1 MQKQEEEEKEEE
13 AKGPE
18 EDKEVKG
25 PEEEEV
31 VVPRSGGDSADT
43 GDRPLSWDKAT
54 DNLPLIIGAQVC
66 CCLPFLS

>member
-1 MQKQEEEEKEEE
+1 MEKKEEEKEKE
-13 AKGPE
+13 AEGPE
-18 EDKEVKG
+18 EENKVKE

-31 VVPRSGGDSADT
+31 VVPRTGGDSADT